1 MRHDWERSPHY
12 LRSVLTEKHVSASD
26 RRARFVGV
34 DAYVAAGGT
43 LERDLFDEENEGCL
57 ADPALLDRLVT
68 ERSASLVADLEVR
81 DGPGRK
87 STLALM
93 ARSRYTSVMKLMQLP
108 ILFAAIRAFHIFKDA
123 LPFGISI
130 GARPAVDERGF
141 WILKNKNQSAFRTS
155 DPLPMDQKKGK
166 QIVSF
171 SYLFRIRQ

>member
-1 MRHDWERSPHY
+1 LKLANVAPRFIKAYSAGEIRLDLEALAITDDHQTQEKVWDSLRHDWERSPHN
-12 LRSVLTEKHVSASD
+12 LRSLLTEKHVSASD

-87 STLALM
+87 STLRM
-93 ARSRYTSVMKLMQLP
+93 
-108 ILFAAIRAFHIFKDA
+108 I
-123 LPFGISI
+123 I
-130 GARPAVDERGF
+130 GRP
-141 WILKNKNQSAFRTS
+141 
-155 DPLPMDQKKGK
+155 
-166 QIVSF
+166 
-171 SYLFRIRQ
+171 